1 MADIATTNNARIPA
15 PQRDRDGHLPAP
27 GDIYL
32 KKDTYYP
39 KIIKIKEII
48 DEHNA
53 KVLSYNFD
61 NGLWGDE
68 DDFYLP
74 SLNEYYVLLLDDF
87 AEVVTIASK
96 ANAGDSSRLMALLG
110 QARMDDE
117 SLALVASRPADQVLA
132 LTEAS
137 ERLQDKLEAID
148 NIMKMQVS
156 HMRQQTEAKVATF
169 EKELKKVKDYVQNLH
184 RIITVMNL
192 YTGANVDIVVVSD
205 GTPAEAGLPITI
217 RQRILFM
224 DEEYLAD
231 AENGGIDCND
241 LDRFCKWLQ
250 NPANRDIIC
259 PEPKCVVAMK
269 PKRFNKDYSRDD
281 FTNELMNKWNR
292 HTIVFF
298 RDGERLLMVDSESL
312 ELYDTAI
319 PWSDQAE
326 RFAKEYDRIM
336 AGTSF
341 RESNLEN
348 LKRKSENLGY
358 MYTKYLSFL
367 QGMVDSGK
375 IFDLSAGRPNF
386 AKGDGVAFVRDAE
399 NAIGTGESWYAFQKR
414 INGDIRR
421 GTRVVFFPYGHDE
434 RGCEVSCGKANRWY
448 GNDRSA
454 PAAPRKGIYNVDY
467 PTKTHWVRNDETGM
481 VEKKALHGE
490 KLAIFYS
497 PERWYTDSNR
507 NEAWI
512 YNPWCVLNYDKLT
525 IKDIDRF
532 MADRTQRETFRGWM
546 PILQEAR
553 KRLVEEKREEEAF
566 IMAIG
571 NVIMKEH
578 PEIYLECIGEL
589 IEQAIAWWKEKVIF
603 TRPLRD
609 DDAKAWRMIKKRV
622 VQLWE
627 KNG

>member
-1 MADIATTNNARIPA
+1 MADIATTNSARIPA
-15 PQRDRDGHLPAP
+15 PQRDRDGYLPAP

-32 KKDTYYP
+32 KRDTYYP

-74 SLNEYYVLLLDDF
+74 DLDEYYVLLLDDF

-156 HMRQQTEAKVATF
+156 HMRQQMEAKVAAF
-169 EKELKKVKDYVQNLH
+169 EKELKKVNDYVQNLH

-192 YTGANVDIVVVSD
+192 YTGTNVDIVVVSD

-259 PEPKCVVAMK
+259 PE
-269 PKRFNKDYSRDD
+269 RDP
-281 FTNELMNKWNR
+281 LPSK
-292 HTIVFF
+292 
-298 RDGERLLMVDSESL
+298 ER
-312 ELYDTAI
+312 
-319 PWSDQAE
+319 
-326 RFAKEYDRIM
+326 
-336 AGTSF
+336 
-341 RESNLEN
+341 
-348 LKRKSENLGY
+348 
-358 MYTKYLSFL
+358 
-367 QGMVDSGK
+367 
-375 IFDLSAGRPNF
+375 
-386 AKGDGVAFVRDAE
+386 
-399 NAIGTGESWYAFQKR
+399 
-414 INGDIRR
+414 
-421 GTRVVFFPYGHDE
+421 
-434 RGCEVSCGKANRWY
+434 
-448 GNDRSA
+448 
-454 PAAPRKGIYNVDY
+454 
-467 PTKTHWVRNDETGM
+467 
-481 VEKKALHGE
+481 
-490 KLAIFYS
+490 
-497 PERWYTDSNR
+497 
-507 NEAWI
+507 
-512 YNPWCVLNYDKLT
+512 
-525 IKDIDRF
+525 
-532 MADRTQRETFRGWM
+532 
-546 PILQEAR
+546 
-553 KRLVEEKREEEAF
+553 
-566 IMAIG
+566 
-571 NVIMKEH
+571 EH
-578 PEIYLECIGEL
+578 P
-589 IEQAIAWWKEKVIF
+589 
-603 TRPLRD
+603 
-609 DDAKAWRMIKKRV
+609 
-622 VQLWE
+622 
-627 KNG
+627 